1 MNKKIISY
9 YNKEL
14 RFLREMGQEFA
25 TQYPKI
31 ASRLKLNANET
42 PDPYI
47 ERLLEGVAYL
57 TARTQ
62 LKIDAEYPRFVQ
74 RILEVVYPQFL
85 HPTPASTIVQFD
97 TATHYNVNVVN
108 KLRRGHLLASL
119 PIEVDNNIVRCSFSV
134 TQDTE
139 LTPIKLETSLYTN
152 SLDYLPELKEK
163 VQPNLSA
170 LRLDFSIRS
179 SNKCSE
185 LTPEELV
192 LYLGSDLPV
201 ASQLL
206 SLLMTSCNHIVCHS
220 FEDARKWHYVLEEK
234 PYHKGFAKEEALIF
248 DLNKSISSLRLMQEY
263 IQLPEKFLFVSQPGI
278 SQALKR
284 AEEDGKLA
292 TSASQTED
300 LITEVGINKRVMGH
314 EKRWFSISFLFDQY
328 VPELTQLLKKHDI
341 AINAAPV
348 VNLFHKKSIRFPIT
362 MQEVEHHVVVDR
374 VQPLNFEIHS
384 MERAKGFDKFNNQQ
398 ISFNPIYKAA
408 DQGMFASSTSNNAFF
423 SMRREKRAS
432 SSLTGQYGGR
442 TSYLGSEVYLSMM
455 NQGKSVFN
463 LDIDHLSVQAWCTN
477 RDLPLILTRSK
488 ESDFSV
494 ETALPV
500 QAIHIIA
507 NMTKPVEAVSEDQ
520 TLWSL
525 LNQLNLSYISLAEHS
540 DKDSTLL
547 LKELL
552 LAFPH
557 ENNEFYKSEVNS
569 IKQLKVEPIMR
580 TVRHRGAGSLVK
592 GIAVELTFDEN
603 LMAGIHPYLFA
614 SILRQYFKRSISIN
628 SFVELRVFTVQKGQ
642 IIEWKELIGEK
653 ASL

>member
-1 MNKKIISY
+1 
-9 YNKEL
+9 
-14 RFLREMGQEFA
+14 
-25 TQYPKI
+25 
-31 ASRLKLNANET
+31 
-42 PDPYI
+42 
-47 ERLLEGVAYL
+47 
-57 TARTQ
+57 
-62 LKIDAEYPRFVQ
+62 
-74 RILEVVYPQFL
+74 
-85 HPTPASTIVQFD
+85 
-97 TATHYNVNVVN
+97 
-108 KLRRGHLLASL
+108 
-119 PIEVDNNIVRCSFSV
+119 
-134 TQDTE
+134 
-139 LTPIKLETSLYTN
+139 
-152 SLDYLPELKEK
+152 
-163 VQPNLSA
+163 
-170 LRLDFSIRS
+170 
-179 SNKCSE
+179 
-185 LTPEELV
+185 
-192 LYLGSDLPV
+192 
-201 ASQLL
+201 
-206 SLLMTSCNHIVCHS
+206 
-220 FEDARKWHYVLEEK
+220 
-234 PYHKGFAKEEALIF
+234 
-248 DLNKSISSLRLMQEY
+248 
-263 IQLPEKFLFVSQPGI
+263 
-278 SQALKR
+278 
-284 AEEDGKLA
+284 
-292 TSASQTED
+292 
-300 LITEVGINKRVMGH
+300 
-314 EKRWFSISFLFDQY
+314 
-328 VPELTQLLKKHDI
+328 
-341 AINAAPV
+341 
-348 VNLFHKKSIRFPIT
+348 
-362 MQEVEHHVVVDR
+362 
-374 VQPLNFEIHS
+374 
-384 MERAKGFDKFNNQQ
+384 
-398 ISFNPIYKAA
+398 
-408 DQGMFASSTSNNAFF
+408 
-423 SMRREKRAS
+423 MRREKRAS